1 MSADTHPHA
10 LELESLHAG
19 EGSAEVA
26 RHAEA
31 CSVCRAHL
39 EDLARDA
46 AAFLAARDPDTF
58 VGAVR
63 VRADAAGDD
72 APRAAPSSAPSVFPA
87 RPRRPIV
94 RRSVVASL
102 SALAL
107 AAGVWTLIAH
117 DRVDR
122 DRLQA
127 RGGLQVAA
135 IVLHDGKQTRQSGP
149 ITGAPGDSF
158 RVEVALSAPAVL
170 DAVVVDDR
178 GRVVVLAQ
186 RRQLAAGTH
195 YLESALSF
203 DDQPTNARLIVG
215 PAAAVHRAISEGA
228 APGVV
233 VVTVRSGGRP

>member
-31 CSVCRAHL
+31 CPVCRAHL
-39 EDLARDA
+39 QDLARDA
-46 AAFLAARDPDTF
+46 AAFLAARDPDSF
-58 VGAVR
+58 VRAIR
-63 VRADAAGDD
+63 VRAEARGDD
-72 APRAAPSSAPSVFPA
+72 AAPVAPSSAPPAVRARPA
-87 RPRRPIV
+87 RRVVRP
-94 RRSVVASL
+94 SVVASL
-102 SALAL
+102 SGLAL

-117 DRVDR
+117 EHG

-135 IVLHDGKQTRQSGP
+135 VVLHQGKQTRQTGP

-186 RRQLAAGTH
+186 GRRFAAGTH
-195 YLESALSF
+195 YLESALTF
-203 DDQPTNARLIVG
+203 DDQPTSARLIVG
-215 PAAAVHRAISEGA
+215 PATAVHRAISEGA

-233 VVTVRSGGRP
+233 VVTVRSGARP